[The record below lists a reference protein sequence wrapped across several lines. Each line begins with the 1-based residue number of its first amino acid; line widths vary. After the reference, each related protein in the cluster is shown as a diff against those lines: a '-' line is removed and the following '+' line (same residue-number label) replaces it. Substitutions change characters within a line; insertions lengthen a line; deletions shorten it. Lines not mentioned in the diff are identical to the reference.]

1 MGIMSF
7 LRERAGVI
15 IVFAIGLAIVAFLLS
30 DVVRSGKGFIADA
43 QSEVGIVAGQ
53 PINYKEFNERVEQNS
68 QQFKAQMGSLNPQ
81 MMSYVVENSWNQFTS
96 KIIMDKQTEKI
107 GLVVSEQELFDL
119 MFTNPTQQ
127 IAQIFTDPKTGQ
139 FNRTMAITS
148 RKSADTDA
156 KLKEQWVAL
165 ENSILDQRKSEKF
178 QALLKNGFYANTLD
192 AKDDFTNR
200 NKLANFSYVTMPY
213 ANVKDT
219 EIKVT
224 DADYEAYYS
233 ENKYRF
239 DNKTE
244 TRSFEYVAF
253 DASPSKTDT
262 AETKAKINKIAEG
275 FKTTDNDSLYI
286 AINAETT
293 TPLNFV
299 KKGALDPAIDS
310 LMFTATKGFVYG
322 PYLINGV
329 YKVAK
334 LVDAKISPDSVKAR
348 HILLDPTALGGV
360 DIAMAKADSIKQL
373 LQKGGNFAA
382 LAAQFST
389 DGSKDKGGDLG
400 TFARGAMVPAFED
413 AAFGGK
419 PGQISIIKTQFGV
432 HIIDIQKQ
440 IGSSKVVKVALIDKA
455 LAPSS
460 KTEQIAYQKAQ
471 SFLSNAKDTAAFIN
485 EAKANGISKM
495 VASDVGPLQASIPGL
510 ENARELIRWAFKAE
524 KADVSNE
531 IFDIGD
537 KYVIAYL
544 TTIKPKGTLALID
557 VKIQIENMVK
567 NRVKAAYLKA
577 KLETALAGTSSLNQ
591 VAAKLKLPV
600 TPLSNIV
607 FANPVIPGV
616 AQENKLIGSV
626 FGAKVNKLS
635 GVIEGEAGI
644 YVYNLNGFTNSQIP
658 ANYLANKQTLATAL
672 SNSAQSNVF
681 KALQTSAK
689 ITDNRN
695 KFY

>member
-7 LRERAGVI
+7 LREKAGVI

-96 KIIMDKQTEKI
+96 KIIMDKQTQKI

-127 IAQIFTDPKTGQ
+127 ISQIFTDPKTGQ

-148 RKSADTDA
+148 RKSADKDA

-200 NKLANFSYVTMPY
+200 NKLANFSYVAMPY

-224 DADYEAYYS
+224 DADYEAYYN

-239 DNKTE
+239 ENTSE
-244 TRSFEYVAF
+244 TRTFEYVAF

-275 FKTTDNDSLYI
+275 FKTTDNDSLFI
-286 AINAETT
+286 AINAETK
-293 TPLNFV
+293 TPITYV
-299 KKGALDPAIDS
+299 KKGGLDVAIDS
-310 LMFTATKGFVYG
+310 LMFTANKGFVYG

-329 YKVAK
+329 FKVAK
-334 LVDAKISPDSVKAR
+334 LLEAKISPDSVKAR
-348 HILLDPTALGGV
+348 HILLDPATLGGI
-360 DIAMAKADSIKQL
+360 DKAIAKADSIKSL
-373 LQKGGNFAA
+373 LQKGGNFAT

-400 TFARGAMVPAFED
+400 TFGRGAMVPAFED
-413 AAFGGK
+413 AAFGGNI
-419 PGQISIIKTQFGV
+419 GQIAIVKSQFGV

-440 IGSSKVVKVALIDKA
+440 IGSSKVVKVGLIDKA
-455 LAPSS
+455 LVPSS

-471 SFLSNAKDTAAFIN
+471 SFLSNAKDTAAFISQ
-485 EAKANGISKM
+485 AKADGISKM

-510 ENARELIRWAFKAE
+510 ENARELVRWAFKAE

-531 IFDIGD
+531 IFDIRD

-544 TTIKPKGTLALID
+544 TTIKPKGTLALND
-557 VKIQIENMVK
+557 VKVQIENQVK
-567 NRVKAAYLKA
+567 NRVKASYLKA
-577 KLETALAGTSSLNQ
+577 KFDAALAGVTNLNQ
-591 VAAKLKLPV
+591 VASKLKLQV

-616 AQENKLIGSV
+616 AQENKLVGSV

-635 GVIEGEAGI
+635 TIVEGEAGI
-644 YVYNLNGFTNSQIP
+644 YIYTLNGFSNSSMP
-658 ANYLANKQTLATAL
+658 ANYSANKQTLATAL
-672 SNSAQSNVF
+672 SNSAQGNVF
-681 KALQTSAK
+681 KALQKSAK
-689 ITDNRN
+689 ITDNRS